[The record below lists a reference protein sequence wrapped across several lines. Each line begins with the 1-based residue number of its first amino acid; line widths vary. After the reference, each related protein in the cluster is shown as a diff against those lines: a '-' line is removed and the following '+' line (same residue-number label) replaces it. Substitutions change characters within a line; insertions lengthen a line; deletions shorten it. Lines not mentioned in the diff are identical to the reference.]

1 MGLEHLK
8 DGNYIGGLTMPK
20 EKSNYFKM
28 EKQKTKTFLIKRSP
42 KLTKCPTAP
51 ASWQ

>member
-20 EKSNYFKM
+20 EKSNSNKN
-28 EKQKTKTFLIKRSP
+28 ERS
-42 KLTKCPTAP
+42 KNKIILDKKK
-51 ASWQ
+51 